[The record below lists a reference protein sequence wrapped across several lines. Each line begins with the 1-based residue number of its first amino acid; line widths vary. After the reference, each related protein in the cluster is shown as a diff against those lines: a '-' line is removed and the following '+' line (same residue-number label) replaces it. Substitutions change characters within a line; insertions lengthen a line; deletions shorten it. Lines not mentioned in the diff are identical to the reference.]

1 MNRWRYLSLER
12 PRLGARFRWK
22 DRILSSLGLALGVLF
37 LIVSWGLIAPAQ
49 ELVRS
54 KILGSLPDR
63 IRAAPSKMSLGPLA
77 VGGDVS
83 ESTVEQAGEIPGVK
97 AVYRQAHFPE
107 PSQLRARYA
116 GEGLLTDL
124 VLEMCDEG
132 QVAGEIASGYEFK
145 DPGPG
150 KDVPAVVPAAILDL
164 VNSGI
169 SVNTKL
175 PQLSSDALIGKHF
188 TLYLGTS
195 SYRPGPYREVRCV
208 IVGVSDQIGAGGP
221 AIPYETG
228 LRLTQEKPKLH
239 TLTLQLDDPKVS
251 GQVVGAMQTLGLR
264 APRLE
269 IAERVD
275 GIASL
280 LKVLGLLLPGA
291 ILLVTALGLT
301 STLELQVTRERQ
313 LIALYRALGATPG
326 QTAGL
331 YLVRALSVALTGFA
345 AGVIGGLV
353 TGRMLALFLESKLS
367 ADLLGGVSLF
377 QPPLSSVAI
386 ALVFCLGVCLLAG
399 WIPARQAARVEPAQ
413 AFREP
418 G

>member
-1 MNRWRYLSLER
+1 MSRWRYLALEA
-12 PRLGARFRWK
+12 PRRGARFRMR
-22 DRILSSLGLALGVLF
+22 DRVLCSLGLALGVLF
-37 LIVSWGLIAPAQ
+37 LILSWGLIAPAQ

-77 VGGDVS
+77 VGGEIS
-83 ESTVEQAGEIPGVK
+83 PQTVEAAAKIPGVK

-107 PSQLRARYA
+107 PSQLQARYA

-132 QVAGEIASGYEFK
+132 QVADEIESGYSFT

-150 KDVPAVVPAAILDL
+150 KEIPAVVPSAILDL

-175 PQLSSDALIGKHF
+175 PQLSKDALIGKHF

-195 SYRPGPYREVRCV
+195 SYRPGNYRTERCV

-221 AIPYETG
+221 AIPYEAG
-228 LRLTQEKPKLH
+228 LRLSKEAPKLH
-239 TLTLQLDDPKVS
+239 TLTLRLEDPKLS
-251 GQVVGAMQTLGLR
+251 GQVVNAMQALGLR

-275 GIASL
+275 GIATL
-280 LKVLGLLLPGA
+280 LRVLGLLLPGA
-291 ILLVTALGLT
+291 ILMVTALGLT

-313 LIALYRALGATPG
+313 QIALYRALGATSG
-326 QTAGL
+326 QTASL
-331 YLVRALSVALTGFA
+331 YLVRALSVALTGWL
-345 AGVIGGLV
+345 AGVVGGLV
-353 TGRMLALFLESKLS
+353 AGRALAIFLESKLS
-367 ADLLGGVSLF
+367 PELLSGVSLF
-377 QPPLSSVAI
+377 QPPAI
-386 ALVFCLGVCLLAG
+386 SMAISLLFCLGVCLMAG
-399 WIPARQAARVEPAQ
+399 WIPARQAAKVEPAQ

>member
-1 MNRWRYLSLER
+1 MR
-12 PRLGARFRWK
+12 
-22 DRILSSLGLALGVLF
+22 DRVLCSLGLALGVLF

-77 VGGDVS
+77 VGGEISAD
-83 ESTVEQAGEIPGVK
+83 TAQRAAGIPGVK

-107 PSQLRARYA
+107 PSQLHARYA

-132 QVAGEIASGYEFK
+132 QVADEIESGYRFT

-150 KDVPAVVPAAILDL
+150 KEIPAVVPSAILDL

-175 PQLSSDALIGKHF
+175 PQLSRDALIGKHF

-195 SYRPGPYREVRCV
+195 SYRPGAYRTERCV

-221 AIPYETG
+221 AIPYDAG
-228 LRLTQEKPKLH
+228 LRLSKESPKLH
-239 TLTLQLDDPKVS
+239 TLTLQLEDPKLS
-251 GQVVGAMQTLGLR
+251 GRVVNAMQSLGLR

-280 LKVLGLLLPGA
+280 LKILGLLLPGA
-291 ILLVTALGLT
+291 ILVVTALGLT

-331 YLVRALSVALTGFA
+331 YLVRALSVALTGFVGGTVGA
-345 AGVIGGLV
+345 FVAG
-353 TGRMLALFLESKLS
+353 RSLALFLESRLS
-367 ADLLGGVSLF
+367 PDLLAGVSLF
-377 QPPLSSVAI
+377 QPPLVSL
-386 ALVFCLGVCLLAG
+386 ALAFVFCLGVCLLAG
-399 WIPARQAARVEPAQ
+399 WIPARQAAKVEPAQ

>member
-1 MNRWRYLSLER
+1 MSRRRYLGLER
-12 PRLGARFRWK
+12 PRRGARFRLR
-22 DRILSSLGLALGVLF
+22 DRILCSLGLALGVLF
-37 LIVSWGLIAPAQ
+37 LIVSWGLLAPAQ
-49 ELVRS
+49 EIVRS

-63 IRAAPSKMSLGPLA
+63 IRAAPSKVSLGPLA
-77 VGGDVS
+77 VGGEIS
-83 ESTVEQAGEIPGVK
+83 QQTAARAAEIPGVK
-97 AVYRQAHFPE
+97 EVFRQAHFPE

-132 QVAGEIASGYEFK
+132 QVANEVESGYSFT

-150 KDVPAVVPAAILDL
+150 KEIPAIVPSAILDL

-169 SVNTKL
+169 SVNTSL
-175 PQLSSDALIGKHF
+175 PQLSRDALIGKHF

-195 SYRPGPYREVRCV
+195 SFRPGSYRTEQCV

-221 AIPYETG
+221 AIPYEAG
-228 LRLTQEKPKLH
+228 LRLSKESPKLH
-239 TLTLQLDDPKVS
+239 TLTLQLEDPTLS
-251 GQVVGAMQTLGLR
+251 GQVVKAMQPLGLR

-280 LKVLGLLLPGA
+280 LMLLGLLLPGA
-291 ILLVTALGLT
+291 ILIVTALGLT

-326 QTAGL
+326 QTASL
-331 YLVRALSVALTGFA
+331 YLVRALSVAITGF
-345 AGVIGGLV
+345 IGGLV
-353 TGRMLALFLESKLS
+353 GAFVAGRSLAIFLETKLS
-367 ADLLGGVSLF
+367 PDLLGGVSLF
-377 QPPLSSVAI
+377 APPPLSLI
-386 ALVFCLGVCLLAG
+386 LALLFCLTVCLLAG

>member
-1 MNRWRYLSLER
+1 MTSWRYLGLER
-12 PRLGARFRWK
+12 PRRGARFRWR

-37 LIVSWGLIAPAQ
+37 LIVSWGLISPAQ
-49 ELVRS
+49 EIVRS

-77 VGGDVS
+77 VGGEISD
-83 ESTVEQAGEIPGVK
+83 TTWEQSKTIPGVT

-132 QVAGEIASGYEFK
+132 QVAGEIASGYEFR

-175 PQLSSDALIGKHF
+175 PQLSRDALIGKHF

-195 SYRPGPYREVRCV
+195 SYRRGAYREVRCV
-208 IVGVSDQIGAGGP
+208 IVGISDQIGAGGP
-221 AIPYETG
+221 AIPYEAG

-239 TLTLQLDDPKVS
+239 TLTLQLEDPKVS
-251 GQVVGAMQTLGLR
+251 GQVVNSMQALGLR

-280 LKVLGLLLPGA
+280 LKVLGLVLPGA

-313 LIALYRALGATPG
+313 LIALYRALGATSS
-326 QTAGL
+326 QTARL
-331 YLVRALSVALTGFA
+331 YLVRALSVALTGFCG
-345 AGVIGGLV
+345 GVFGGLV
-353 TGRMLALFLESKLS
+353 TGRLLALFLEAQLS
-367 ADLLGGVSLF
+367 PDLLGGVTLF
-377 QPPLSSVAI
+377 QPPLSSIGVA
-386 ALVFCLGVCLLAG
+386 LLFCLGVCLFAG